1 MTPNNSSPNAQS
13 SSNSATAPQKKTH
26 PPMSL
31 TSRVMLFVAVA
42 VFVCSVALGSLLQS
56 AIKEHFA
63 EQDAEELQVVAD
75 SVRKILQN
83 SSISSEQLPS
93 ALALAVVGHHGVYF
107 QVSANAQTLYQS
119 PGSDLAWL
127 FTQVVPQQAVDAEAL
142 SSWQSAEKTFRGT
155 VIQGPAQSKI
165 AVATEIDFHLHFL
178 HHFNDALWLTVAGSV
193 VFTLFAAWLGV
204 RQGLAPLKQFSDNIT
219 QVRADRLQLQLDPAT
234 SPDELRDLVHAF
246 NQMMARLEH
255 SFQQLANFS
264 ADIAHELRTPLTNMI
279 TQTQVSLGKDRSSEQ
294 YRDLLYSNLEEQERL
309 ATMVSDMLWLAKTD
323 HGLIKPAFKPLNLRT
338 ELQVV
343 FDFFESW
350 AEDKQLQLQISG
362 DAPALAGDKDML
374 RRAFSNLL
382 SNAIRH
388 ASANS
393 RINAD
398 LSYSATSGWTIAISN
413 LGDAI
418 APAHLANLFDRFYRV
433 DPSRQRQGEGAGLG
447 LAIVK
452 SIVEL
457 HGGTIFASSD
467 PETSGLATS
476 EFSTSEQAIA
486 KETTTAAQTSA
497 PKSTAALV
505 SFIIQIAAH

>member
-1 MTPNNSSPNAQS
+1 MTPNNLSPNPQNSTNSVIAQ
-13 SSNSATAPQKKTH
+13 QKKTR

-31 TSRVMLFVAVA
+31 ASRVMLFVAVA
-42 VFVCSVALGSLLQS
+42 VFLCSVALGSLLQS

-83 SSISSEQLPS
+83 NSISSEQLPS

-127 FTQVVPQQAVDAEAL
+127 LTQVMPHHAVNAEAL
-142 SSWQSAEKTFRGT
+142 SSWQSRDKTFRGT

-193 VFTLFAAWLGV
+193 VLTLFAAWLGV
-204 RQGLAPLKQFSDNIT
+204 RQGLAPLKNFSDNIT

-234 SPDELRDLVHAF
+234 SPDELRDLVQAF
-246 NQMMARLEH
+246 NQMMSRLDR
-255 SFQQLANFS
+255 SFQQLSNFS

-279 TQTQVSLGKDRSSEQ
+279 TQTQVSLGKDRSAEQ

-309 ATMVSDMLWLAKTD
+309 AAMVSDMLWLAKTD
-323 HGLIKPAFKPLNLRT
+323 HGLINPAFKPLNLRA

-343 FDFFESW
+343 FDFFESL
-350 AEDKQLQLQISG
+350 AEDKQLQLKISG
-362 DAPALAGDKDML
+362 DAPAVAGDKDML

-388 ASANS
+388 ASPNS
-393 RINAD
+393 CINAD

-413 LGDAI
+413 VGDAI
-418 APAHLANLFDRFYRV
+418 SPAHLACLFDRFYRV

-467 PETSGLATS
+467 FASSDVASS
-476 EFSTSEQAIA
+476 EAASSEV
-486 KETTTAAQTSA
+486 TTVAPAAAQKA
-497 PKSTAALV
+497 KAALV
-505 SFIIQIAAH
+505 TFVIQIAAD

>member
-1 MTPNNSSPNAQS
+1 MTPNNSSPNTKS
-13 SSNSATAPQKKTH
+13 SSNSATAQQKKTR

-31 TSRVMLFVAVA
+31 ASRVMLFVAVA

-83 SSISSEQLPS
+83 NNISSEQLPS

-107 QVSANAQTLYQS
+107 QVSANTQTLYQS

-127 FTQVVPQQAVDAEAL
+127 LTQVMPQQAVDAEAL
-142 SSWQSAEKTFRGT
+142 ASWQSGDKTFRGT

-193 VFTLFAAWLGV
+193 VLTLFAAWLGV

-246 NQMMARLEH
+246 NQMMSRLEH
-255 SFQQLANFS
+255 SFQQLSNFS

-279 TQTQVSLGKDRSSEQ
+279 TQTQVSLGKDRSAEQ

-309 ATMVSDMLWLAKTD
+309 AAMVSDMLWLAKTD

-338 ELQVV
+338 EIQVV
-343 FDFFESW
+343 FDFFESL
-350 AEDKQLQLQISG
+350 AEDKQLKLQLSG
-362 DAPALAGDKDML
+362 DVPPLPGDKDML

-388 ASANS
+388 ASTHSIISAE
-393 RINAD
+393 
-398 LSYSATSGWTIAISN
+398 LSYAAVGGFKITLSN
-413 LGDAI
+413 YGDAI

-457 HGGTIFASSD
+457 HGGTI
-467 PETSGLATS
+467 
-476 EFSTSEQAIA
+476 
-486 KETTTAAQTSA
+486 
-497 PKSTAALV
+497 AALSKPV
-505 SFIIQIAAH
+505 ASDAVAANTVEHISRPDPALISFVIAISPSSALVQNH

>member
-1 MTPNNSSPNAQS
+1 MTSNNPPSPTDTSGQTQHSNAR
-13 SSNSATAPQKKTH
+13 

-31 TSRVMLFVAVA
+31 ASRVMLFVAVA

-83 SSISSEQLPS
+83 TDIGSEQLPA

-107 QVSANAQTLYQS
+107 QVNTGTQTIYHS

-127 FTQVVPQQAVDAEAL
+127 LSAVPPQSAVDAEAL
-142 SSWQSAEKTFRGT
+142 TSWQSGDKTFRGT
-155 VIQGPAQSKI
+155 VIAGPLAHKI

-193 VFTLFAAWLGV
+193 VLTLFAAWLGV

-219 QVRADRLQLQLDPAT
+219 QVRADRLQIQLDPAT
-234 SPDELRDLVHAF
+234 APSELRDLVHAF
-246 NQMMARLEH
+246 NQMMARLEQ

-279 TQTQVSLGKDRSSEQ
+279 TQTQVSLGKDRSAEQ

-323 HGLIKPAFKPLNLRT
+323 HGLIKPAFKPLNVRA

-350 AEDKQLQLQISG
+350 AEDKQLQLHIHG
-362 DAPALAGDKDML
+362 DVPALAGDKDML

-388 ASANS
+388 ASANTC
-393 RINAD
+393 INAN
-398 LSYSATSGWTIAISN
+398 LSYSASSGWQIAISN
-413 LGDAI
+413 YGDAI
-418 APAHLANLFDRFYRV
+418 PPAHLACLFDRFYRV

-457 HGGTIFASSD
+457 HGGTIFASS
-467 PETSGLATS
+467 EVACS
-476 EFSTSEQAIA
+476 EVAISEMASSEVA
-486 KETTTAAQTSA
+486 MAAQAAEQKT
-497 PKSTAALV
+497 KAALV
-505 SFIIQIAAH
+505 TFVIQIAAN

>member
-1 MTPNNSSPNAQS
+1 MTPNNPSPPPSGIAQQPVRR
-13 SSNSATAPQKKTH
+13 A
-26 PPMSL
+26 PMSL
-31 TSRVMLFVAVA
+31 ASRVMLFVAVA
-42 VFVCSVALGSLLQS
+42 VFICSVALGSLLQS

-107 QVSANAQTLYQS
+107 QVSANQQTLYQS
-119 PGSDLAWL
+119 PGSDLAL
-127 FTQVVPQQAVDAEAL
+127 LLTQVMPQQAVDAEAL
-142 SSWQSAEKTFRGT
+142 SSWQSGDKTFRGT

-193 VFTLFAAWLGV
+193 VLTLFAAWLGV

-219 QVRADRLQLQLDPAT
+219 QVRADHLQLQLDPAT
-234 SPDELRDLVHAF
+234 SPDELRDLVQAF
-246 NQMMARLEH
+246 NQMMSRLER
-255 SFQQLANFS
+255 SFQQLSNFS

-279 TQTQVSLGKDRSSEQ
+279 TQTQVSLGKNRSSEQ

-343 FDFFESW
+343 FDFFESL

-362 DAPALAGDKDML
+362 DAPAVAGDKDML
-374 RRAFSNLL
+374 RRALSNLL

-388 ASANS
+388 ASPNS
-393 RINAD
+393 TIAAD
-398 LSYSATSGWTIAISN
+398 LAYTPASGWVITISN
-413 LGDAI
+413 IGEAI
-418 APAHLANLFDRFYRV
+418 APEHLDQLFDRFYRV

-457 HGGTIFASSD
+457 HGGMIRAASTPVANPSV
-467 PETSGLATS
+467 ETDTTGQIPRVTLATVS
-476 EFSTSEQAIA
+476 FSIAIHPNTLPTKNQAI
-486 KETTTAAQTSA
+486 
-497 PKSTAALV
+497 
-505 SFIIQIAAH
+505 

>member
-1 MTPNNSSPNAQS
+1 MTPNNSSPNTQS
-13 SSNSATAPQKKTH
+13 SLNSATALQKKTR

-31 TSRVMLFVAVA
+31 ASRVMLFVAVA

-127 FTQVVPQQAVDAEAL
+127 LTQVMPQQAVDAEAL
-142 SSWQSAEKTFRGT
+142 SSWQSGEKTFRGT

-193 VFTLFAAWLGV
+193 VLTLFAAWLGV

-234 SPDELRDLVHAF
+234 SPDELRDLVQAF
-246 NQMMARLEH
+246 NQMMSRLER
-255 SFQQLANFS
+255 SFQQLSNFS

-279 TQTQVSLGKDRSSEQ
+279 TQTQVSLGKNRSSEQ

-309 ATMVSDMLWLAKTD
+309 AAMVSDMLWLAKTD

-343 FDFFESW
+343 FDFFESL

-362 DAPALAGDKDML
+362 DAPAVAGDKDML

-388 ASANS
+388 ASPNS
-393 RINAD
+393 TITAD
-398 LSYSATSGWTIAISN
+398 LAYTPAGGWGITISN
-413 LGDAI
+413 IGEAI
-418 APAHLANLFDRFYRV
+418 APEHLDQLFDRFYRV

-457 HGGTIFASSD
+457 HGGMIRAASTPMANPSV
-467 PETSGLATS
+467 ETDTTGQIPRAALATVS
-476 EFSTSEQAIA
+476 FAIA
-486 KETTTAAQTSA
+486 IHPNTLPTKNQ
-497 PKSTAALV
+497 V
-505 SFIIQIAAH
+505 I